1 MNKKGIL
8 IGIAGASGSGKT
20 LLANT
25 IIQQLGTDKVTMIAE
40 DSYYRDLSEVPLDQ
54 RQNHNF
60 DHPDAF
66 DHELL
71 YEHLQLLLAGESIEQ
86 PVYDFTTHS
95 RKQET
100 RKYGPHNIIVLEG
113 ILIFTELKIRSLMD
127 IKVFIDT
134 PMDICFIRR
143 LLRDIEDRGRT
154 MESVVDQYLNTVK
167 PMYHQF
173 IEPSKRH
180 ADIII
185 PHGGKNIVGVDL
197 LKTKIDQLLDT
208 HFGGKE

>member
-1 MNKKGIL
+1 MGKKGIL

-25 IIQQLGTDKVTMIAE
+25 IIQQLGSDKVTMIAE
-40 DSYYRDLSEVPLDQ
+40 DSYYKDLVEIPLDQ
-54 RQNHNF
+54 RQKRNF

-66 DHELL
+66 DHSLL
-71 YEHLQLLLAGESIEQ
+71 HDHLEQLLNGKSIAQ
-86 PVYDFTTHS
+86 PIYDFTTHN
-95 RKQET
+95 RKPET
-100 RKYGPHNIIVLEG
+100 TSYGPHNIVVLEG
-113 ILIFTELKIRSLMD
+113 ILIFTEPELRNIMN

-173 IEPSKRH
+173 IEPSKRY
-180 ADIII
+180 ADI
-185 PHGGKNIVGVDL
+185 
-197 LKTKIDQLLDT
+197 
-208 HFGGKE
+208 